1 MSTTVVVTLLTVAWV
16 GFSGLSLMRRAQFVV
31 EPLVQY
37 GVPRSWWTALA
48 LAKLAGAAGLL
59 IGLAVPVIGVLA
71 GTGLVLYFLGAVI
84 TVLRARSYKTVAF
97 PLLYLAPVTATLAL
111 GLTA

>member
-1 MSTTVVVTLLTVAWV
+1 MSITVVVTILTAVWV

-37 GVPRSWWTALA
+37 GVPRSWWTPLA

-59 IGLAVPVIGVLA
+59 IGLAVPVIGLLA
-71 GTGLVLYFLGAVI
+71 GAGLVLYFLGAVV
-84 TVLRARSYKTVAF
+84 TVLRVRSYKTVAF
-97 PLLYLAPVTATLAL
+97 PLLYLAPVTATLVL

>member
-1 MSTTVVVTLLTVAWV
+1 MPITVVVTLLTALWV

-37 GVPRSWWTALA
+37 EVPPSWWTPLA
-48 LAKLAGAAGLL
+48 LAKLAGAAGLM
-59 IGLAVPVIGVLA
+59 IGLAVPVVGVLA

-97 PLLYLAPVTATLAL
+97 PLLYLAPVTVTLAL

>member
-1 MSTTVVVTLLTVAWV
+1 MSTTVVVTVLTAVWV
-16 GFSGLSLMRRAQFVV
+16 GFSGLSLMRRAPFVV
-31 EPLVQY
+31 EPLLQY
-37 GVPRSWWTALA
+37 EVPRSWWAPLA
-48 LAKLAGAAGLL
+48 LAKLAGAVGLL
-59 IGLAVPVIGVLA
+59 IGLAVPVVGYLA

-111 GLTA
+111 GLAA